1 MVSNVR
7 IDLQAGGH
15 EAQLNCYAL
24 AQHCLKREGI
34 DGTGKK
40 YLAASEDWVDMI
52 KVGGGRGLGDHE
64 RGHEDHLGSG
74 RCICY
79 ENIGM

>member
-15 EAQLNCYAL
+15 EAQLNCYTL
-24 AQHCLKREGI
+24 AQHCLKREGT

-40 YLAASEDWVDMI
+40 YLAASDDWADMI
-52 KVGGGRGLGDHE
+52 KEGGRWAG
-64 RGHEDHLGSG
+64 GSRKG
-74 RCICY
+74 P
-79 ENIGM
+79 